1 MGVFLQFC
9 KRLSTN
15 WFYKCFPGITPGQT
29 SMQIF
34 YQHNSAAVISQHTY
48 DEKNMDCIIIIILR
62 MFSEAKFANIL
73 VKTNVFNIR
82 FW

>member
-1 MGVFLQFC
+1 
-9 KRLSTN
+9 
-15 WFYKCFPGITPGQT
+15 
-29 SMQIF
+29 MQIF